1 VALWLFFHF
10 GFGVLSLAWAAL
22 CATVIVVVCQ
32 WLACA
37 RFKFFPGRGG
47 RGRASWFSFKEIF
60 AFGKDIFL
68 VAVGTQL
75 IMASQTIVI
84 TRMLGLEAAAAW
96 SVGTRLFNLL
106 SQIIWRISDM
116 SGPAFAEMMVR
127 GESVRLRGRYREVV
141 MLTASLSGFAAV
153 SFALCNSLFIPLW
166 THGKIQWPMTSDL
179 LLGIWMIVLAV
190 LHCHN
195 AFVLLT
201 KKVGFMRFVYFVE
214 GVVFVTLS
222 LLVARRG
229 GLPAIIACS
238 IVCSSVFSGAYGV
251 WRISRHFN
259 FSLREVSWDWL
270 RPMGKM
276 LLFYLPLA
284 ALVWW
289 ALLPLPSTMRLV
301 CNAILTGSAGLY
313 FFLRFGLPPS
323 IQTEII
329 QHTPLLAQSLLKRIC
344 GGMA

>member
-1 VALWLFFHF
+1 
-10 GFGVLSLAWAAL
+10 
-22 CATVIVVVCQ
+22 
-32 WLACA
+32 
-37 RFKFFPGRGG
+37 
-47 RGRASWFSFKEIF
+47 
-60 AFGKDIFL
+60 
-68 VAVGTQL
+68 
-75 IMASQTIVI
+75 
-84 TRMLGLEAAAAW
+84 
-96 SVGTRLFNLL
+96 
-106 SQIIWRISDM
+106 
-116 SGPAFAEMMVR
+116 
-127 GESVRLRGRYREVV
+127 
-141 MLTASLSGFAAV
+141 
-153 SFALCNSLFIPLW
+153 
-166 THGKIQWPMTSDL
+166 MTSDL

-229 GLPAIIACS
+229 GLPAIIGCS

-251 WRISRHFN
+251 RRISRYFN
-259 FSLREVSWDWL
+259 FPLREVCWDWL
-270 RPMGKM
+270 RPMTKM

-301 CNAILTGSAGLY
+301 CNAILAGSAGLY
-313 FFLRFGLPPS
+313 LFLRFGLPPS

-344 GGMA
+344 GRAYSLRMTGGLLKLRTKCQTSHDSGLRGEGSNNAVAHGGFLR